1 MLAVGR
7 AIEAYC
13 RGGASHMN
21 NQEFQERV
29 VEILENLV
37 SSMDQRD
44 FGWVLR
50 QVRNL
55 YEDVREAA
63 KQGGESNGTS

>member
-1 MLAVGR
+1 
-7 AIEAYC
+7 
-13 RGGASHMN
+13 MN

-63 KQGGESNGTS
+63 KQGGVSNG

>member
-1 MLAVGR
+1 
-7 AIEAYC
+7 
-13 RGGASHMN
+13 MN

-63 KQGGESNGTS
+63 KQGGDHG